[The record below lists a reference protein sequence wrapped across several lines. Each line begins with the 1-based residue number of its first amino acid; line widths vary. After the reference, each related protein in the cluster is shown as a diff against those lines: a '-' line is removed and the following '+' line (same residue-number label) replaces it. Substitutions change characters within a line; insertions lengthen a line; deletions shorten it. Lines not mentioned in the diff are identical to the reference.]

1 MAQTVLTPPQIDTPV
16 DTTGLTALAVQERIR
31 RGETNNYKARVTRSY
46 PAIIIDNIFNLFNII
61 LFTLLWIVIYF
72 GDYTTA
78 LFAGFSVVTNSL
90 LGTAQEINA
99 RRRLDKLAA
108 LQEQKVRVRRDGQ
121 VQEIPMRAVVKDDI
135 LLMEPGDRLVVDGV
149 VLHSDA
155 LEMDESLLTG
165 ESDAIFKQ
173 PGDEVFSGSFCIAG
187 AGVMRAI
194 RVGKDSNINRLSETA
209 RQYKN
214 MRTPTQVRIDII
226 VELTVLIMFVF
237 APMLFVTAYLTNV
250 PFLDAIRNTVV
261 FVTSLVP
268 QGLVLVA
275 ILSLTI
281 GALKITR
288 YQTLI
293 QKVNA
298 VESLANATVL
308 CFDKTGTLTK
318 NQLAVTQIISLN
330 YAKKEDIERDIAL
343 YCRNLAHL
351 NRTASAVQQYVE
363 KQVSHLT
370 DIKKEKEIPF
380 TSGRK
385 WGAVFFPDKAL
396 VMGAP
401 ERLLPQSAKED
412 SVISR
417 ALRLSMDGMRVL
429 AFARLKGEPVGHDI
443 AGQCTPIA
451 LIVLS
456 DQVREDI
463 RDTLNAF
470 REEQIELKVISGD
483 NLETVQSI
491 ARQSGMD
498 ITGAYTGAQL
508 DKMNDAELE
517 NAAVSANIFARV
529 EPETKRRIIA
539 ALQRQKHYVAMV
551 GDGVNDVPAL
561 KQANLAIVMN
571 DGTQISKDVAD
582 IVLLNNAMS
591 TLPKAFHEGKEITQ
605 TVFGTMKM
613 FLVKNFYT
621 VLLFVFAGFMALPF
635 PMTPVQISWATFGAV
650 NIPATLV
657 AFGLMRPEKM
667 GRFRRD
673 VLDYIF
679 TVGFMGAVLHTFLYV
694 VVYFASG
701 NDAMLARSAVTVYFT
716 TFSSYAVWTIL
727 GANFYQPQTFR
738 RYWRSGV
745 VLLILTILT
754 ILAMY
759 AAPGLADF
767 KMTTDWWL
775 IILLVA
781 LQLLSMILIA
791 HGMKFRYLLRRMW
804 DLFREDEKR

>member
-1 MAQTVLTPPQIDTPV
+1 MAQTVLTPPRLDT
-16 DTTGLTALAVQERIR
+16 DSGLSAAEVQERIR
-31 RGETNNYKARVTRSY
+31 RGETNDYKARVSRSY

-61 LFTLLWIVIYF
+61 LFSLLVIVISF

-90 LGTAQEINA
+90 LGTVQEINA
-99 RRRLDKLAA
+99 RRRLDRLAA
-108 LQEQKVRVRRDGQ
+108 LQEQQVRVQRDGT
-121 VQEIPMRAVVKDDI
+121 VQQISMRAVVRDDV
-135 LLMEPGDRLVVDGV
+135 LLIEPGDRLVVDGV
-149 VLHSDA
+149 TLHSDA

-187 AGVMRAI
+187 AGTMRAT
-194 RVGKDSNINRLSETA
+194 RVGKDSNINRLSATA

-214 MRTPTQVRIDII
+214 IRTPTQVRLDII
-226 VELTVLIMFVF
+226 VELTLLLMFVF
-237 APMLFVTAYLTNV
+237 APMLFVTAYLTEV

-268 QGLVLVA
+268 QGLILVA

-288 YQTLI
+288 QQTLI

-330 YAKKEDIERDIAL
+330 HESKEAIMGAMAL
-343 YCRNLAHL
+343 YLRHLAHL
-351 NRTASAVQQYVE
+351 NRTAGAVQQYVTARVGPVPDQA
-363 KQVSHLT
+363 KV
-370 DIKKEKEIPF
+370 KEIPF

-385 WGAVFFPDKAL
+385 WGAVLFADETL

-401 ERLLPQSAKED
+401 ERLLPRHGSDD
-412 SVISR
+412 SVLGR
-417 ALRLSMDGMRVL
+417 ALKLSQDGMRVL
-429 AFARLKGEPVGHDI
+429 AFARMTGEP
-443 AGQCTPIA
+443 AGQEIGGQCEPVA

-463 RDTLNAF
+463 QETLAAF
-470 REEQIELKVISGD
+470 RAEQLELKVISGD
-483 NLETVQSI
+483 SLETVQAI
-491 ARQSGMD
+491 ARQAGMT
-498 ITGAYTGAQL
+498 ITGACTGAQL
-508 DKMNDAELE
+508 EAFSEAELE
-517 NAAVSANIFARV
+517 RVALETNVFARV
-529 EPETKRRIIA
+529 EPETKRRIIS

-591 TLPKAFHEGKEITQ
+591 TLPLAFHEGKEITQ

-657 AFGLMRPEKM
+657 AFGLLRPAKM
-667 GRFRRD
+667 QRFRHD

-679 TVGFMGAVLHTFLYV
+679 TVGFIGAVLHTILYV
-694 VVYFASG
+694 VVYFGSG
-701 NDAMLARSAVTVYFT
+701 HDVVIARSAVTVYFT
-716 TFSSYAVWTIL
+716 TFSAYAVWTIL
-727 GANFYQPQTFR
+727 GANLYEPATFR
-738 RYWRSGV
+738 QYRGSGLIML
-745 VLLILTILT
+745 VLGIITI
-754 ILAMY
+754 IAMY
-759 AAPGLADF
+759 IFPDLAEFSLPPAP
-767 KMTTDWWL
+767 WL
-775 IILLVA
+775 ITLLVA
-781 LQLLSMILIA
+781 LQLLAMILLA
-791 HGMKFRYLLRRMW
+791 HGMKYRYLLRRMW
-804 DLFREDEKR
+804 DLFREDERR